1 MREKDFS
8 PMLSDLLKVKEP
20 KWRDYKNFINSKSTN
35 LEFMVNQSEIGLK
48 ITSVLS
54 AKKMFDKLTKN
65 LKSFF

>member
-1 MREKDFS
+1 
-8 PMLSDLLKVKEP
+8 MLSDLLKVKEP
-20 KWRDYKNFINSKSTN
+20 RWRDYKNFINSKSTN